1 MNTLYIQPKDPGKSQ
16 SYKLKQVKGRIK
28 MKEKQVKT
36 NISIKS
42 KFLYTQTDKVK
53 LLSDKDK
60 KWRKQ
65 SKLHLD

>member
-28 MKEKQVKT
+28 MKEKQVKK

-42 KFLYTQTDKVK
+42 KFLYT
-53 LLSDKDK
+53 
-60 KWRKQ
+60 
-65 SKLHLD
+65 

>member
-28 MKEKQVKT
+28 MKEKQVKK